1 MLFNEYSKIRNGSS
15 TNLSDEI
22 ILKIIIQ
29 SSQITE
35 KVMVKS
41 VQCSLLLKNIF
52 EGTLVIK
59 PTQTIF

>member
-1 MLFNEYSKIRNGSS
+1 MLFNEYSKNRNGSS
-15 TNLSDEI
+15 TNLSYES
-22 ILKIIIQ
+22 LKIIIQ

-41 VQCSLLLKNIF
+41 VQCSLLLKIIF

-59 PTQTIF
+59 PTQKCY